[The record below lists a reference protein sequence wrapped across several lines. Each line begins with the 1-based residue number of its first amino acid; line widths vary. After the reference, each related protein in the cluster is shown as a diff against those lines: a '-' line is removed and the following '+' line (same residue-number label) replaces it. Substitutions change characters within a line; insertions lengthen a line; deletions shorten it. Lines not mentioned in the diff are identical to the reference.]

1 MFEKLLCATDGSH
14 SAAKAVELAA
24 RWAKKTGA
32 KLTFLTVSTVS
43 SQSAAKTY
51 FWDTRLLGA
60 GDALVHAELGQ
71 AQRAAQA
78 EGIEAECVMTSGR
91 DIASAIVSYAGEHGF
106 DHLVVGSA
114 GRSGL
119 QRLVLGSVAAEVI
132 AKAHCP
138 VTVVR

>member
-1 MFEKLLCATDGSH
+1 MFRKLLCATDGSH

-24 RWAKKTGA
+24 HWAAETGA
-32 KLTFLTVSTVS
+32 ALTFLSVSTVS
-43 SQSAAKTY
+43 TQSVSKSY

-71 AQRAAQA
+71 ALRAAQ
-78 EGIEAECVMTSGR
+78 GQGVEAECVVTSGR
-91 DIASAIVSYAGEHGF
+91 DIAAAIVAYAGEHGF
-106 DHLVVGSA
+106 DHLVMGSA
-114 GRSGL
+114 GRAGL
-119 QRLVLGSVAAEVI
+119 SRLVLGSVAGEVV